1 MPADNGAS
9 RVGDVVEPIPL
20 QNEDGVANG
29 GEVRLSVVIPCH
41 NVQAYLDDCV
51 RSLQANLDDGYEFIF
66 VDDASTDRTHEL
78 LEQAIGRLPG
88 ARLLHHDH
96 NQGLAAA
103 RNTGLDAAGGRY
115 VTFLDSDDLVV
126 RGYYPA
132 LVSAIARLGVD
143 FVRTDHLRFT
153 GTKRSIDRIQFGPR
167 MQALEPRTGILPAN
181 RNTSV
186 DYPFAWAG
194 IFNRRLID
202 NGLLYFDPELRT
214 CEDRPWIWRLHLQA
228 ESMAVVG
235 LLGVL
240 YRRDIK
246 GSLSQVTDDRQF
258 DFIPAFDQILTDA
271 RADRDAE
278 RFLPKAIRS
287 YCAIMYHQLSRLDQ
301 YQSQLATQLTRRC
314 AEAISRIPRSELRP
328 VMAGLDRDR
337 AKRINQLLKAA

>member
-1 MPADNGAS
+1 M
-9 RVGDVVEPIPL
+9 VELIPL
-20 QNEDGVANG
+20 QIEDDGAQG
-29 GEVRLSVVIPCH
+29 RGVRLSVVIPCH
-41 NVQAYLDDCV
+41 NVEAYLDDCV
-51 RSLQANLDDGYEFIF
+51 RSLQRNLADGYEFIF

-78 LEQAIGRLPG
+78 LEQALNWLPG
-88 ARLLHHDH
+88 TRLLRHDH
-96 NQGLAAA
+96 NRGLAAA
-103 RNTGLDAAGGRY
+103 RNTGLDVARGTY

-126 RGYYPA
+126 PGYYPA
-132 LVSAIARLGVD
+132 LVAAIARLGVD

-167 MQALEPRTGILPAN
+167 MRSLEPRTGVLPTD

-194 IFNRRLID
+194 IFHRRLID
-202 NGLLYFDPELRT
+202 NGLLYFDPKLRT

-240 YRRDIK
+240 YRRDIN

-258 DFIPAFDQILTDA
+258 DFIPAFDQILSDA

-287 YCAIMYHQLSRLDQ
+287 YCAIMYHQLGRLDQ
-301 YQSQLATQLTRRC
+301 YQSHLATQLTHRC
-314 AEAISRIPRSELRP
+314 AEAISRVPRSELQP
-328 VMAGLDRDR
+328 VIAALDPNR
-337 AKRINQLLKAA
+337 AQRINQLLKAA

>member
-1 MPADNGAS
+1 M
-9 RVGDVVEPIPL
+9 VGGVVELIPL
-20 QNEDGVANG
+20 QNEGAVAEGGGVRLSG
-29 GEVRLSVVIPCH
+29 VRLSVVIPCH
-41 NVQAYLDDCV
+41 NVEPYLDDCV
-51 RSLQANLDDGYEFIF
+51 RSLQRNLDDGYEFIF

-78 LEQAIGRLPG
+78 LQATVERLPG
-88 ARLLHHDH
+88 ARLLHHEH
-96 NQGLAAA
+96 NRGLAAA
-103 RNTGLDAAGGRY
+103 RNTGLDAARGTY

-126 RGYYPA
+126 PGYYPE
-132 LVSAIARLGVD
+132 LVAAIARLDVD

-167 MQALEPRTGILPAN
+167 MRALEPRTGVLPAD

-194 IFNRRLID
+194 IFHRRLID
-202 NGLLYFDPELRT
+202 NGLLYFDPKLRT

-258 DFIPAFDQILTDA
+258 DFIPAFDQILTNA
-271 RADRDAE
+271 RADRDAD

-287 YCAIMYHQLSRLDQ
+287 YCAIMYHQLGRLDQ
-301 YQSQLATQLTRRC
+301 YEGHLATQLTHRC
-314 AEAISRIPRSELRP
+314 AEAISRVPRSELRP
-328 VMAGLDRDR
+328 VIAGLDPDR
-337 AKRINQLLKAA
+337 AQRINQLLKAA